1 MWHNN
6 IDYKIIVLCCNTRR
20 KHGHWEVVSAE
31 YIYLYW
37 IYSANNSGIYGSWRV
52 SVRPSGAG
60 LGKTCVN
67 WIYIFVLDIFCQHLG
82 DIWQLEGVCAPF
94 GRWVG
99 KDVLPYCLNRAKLDV
114 FSLPGVDLKWG
125 FPNIWQSISLPFDKV
140 FLSNLEIAFLI
151 LITSRCQIVPFSL
164 RCQIDLV
171 PNCPLFIAVP
181 NCPLSIAVP
190 NCPGAKLSYFTLLV
204 PNCPRCQIVLFY
216 TLGAKLSLLHCGAKL
231 S

>member
-1 MWHNN
+1 MCQLNRY
-6 IDYKIIVLCCNTRR
+6 ICIGYFLPTFGGYITVGGCLCALRAL
-20 KHGHWEVVSAE
+20 GWE
-31 YIYLYW
+31 
-37 IYSANNSGIYGSWRV
+37 
-52 SVRPSGAG
+52 
-60 LGKTCVN
+60 TCVSRIN
-67 WIYIFVLDIFCQHLG
+67 IFVLDIFCQHLG

-99 KDVLPYCLNRAKLDV
+99 KDVSVKHTRYWIYSVL
-114 FSLPGVDLKWG
+114 SLPGVDLKWG

-164 RCQIDLV
+164 RCQIVLV

-231 S
+231 SLFHGGAKLS

>member
-60 LGKTCVN
+60 LGKTCVS

-94 GRWVG
+94 GRWAG
-99 KDVLPYCLNRAKLDV
+99 KQKNIK
-114 FSLPGVDLKWG
+114 K
-125 FPNIWQSISLPFDKV
+125 FPW
-140 FLSNLEIAFLI
+140 
-151 LITSRCQIVPFSL
+151 CQIVRGVKLSVFTHGVKLS
-164 RCQIDLV
+164 
-171 PNCPLFIAVP
+171 AV
-181 NCPLSIAVP
+181 S
-190 NCPGAKLSYFTLLV
+190 NCPGVKLSW
-204 PNCPRCQIVLFY
+204 CQIVLAPY
-216 TLGAKLSLLHCGAKL
+216 GVCCWYCSWTNTADAADTADELI
-231 S
+231 

>member
-60 LGKTCVN
+60 LGKTCVS

-94 GRWVG
+94 GRWAG
-99 KDVLPYCLNRAKLDV
+99 KQK
-114 FSLPGVDLKWG
+114 
-125 FPNIWQSISLPFDKV
+125 ISMV
-140 FLSNLEIAFLI
+140 SNC
-151 LITSRCQIVPFSL
+151 TRCQICAK
-164 RCQIDLV
+164 CQIGVELSS
-171 PNCPLFIAVP
+171 CPPCLFYVK
-181 NCPLSIAVP
+181 LSTVS
-190 NCPGAKLSYFTLLV
+190 NCPGIGVEVGKKSFML
-204 PNCPRCQIVLFY
+204 
-216 TLGAKLSLLHCGAKL
+216 
-231 S
+231 

>member
-60 LGKTCVN
+60 LGKTCVS

-99 KDVLPYCLNRAKLDV
+99 KDLTKYF
-114 FSLPGVDLKWG
+114 FS
-125 FPNIWQSISLPFDKV
+125 IWQSISLSSWNCISSSDNIP
-140 FLSNLEIAFLI
+140 
-151 LITSRCQIVPFSL
+151 
-164 RCQIDLV
+164 V
-171 PNCPLFIAVP
+171 PNCPFYT
-181 NCPLSIAVP
+181 AVP

-216 TLGAKLSLLHCGAKL
+216 TLGAKLSLLQCGAKL

>member
-60 LGKTCVN
+60 LGKTCVS

-99 KDVLPYCLNRAKLDV
+99 EALDWGPCVSWIHVLVLDIFCQHLGDIWQLEGVCAPFGRWAGKQTNILRNFHGAKL
-114 FSLPGVDLKWG
+114 S
-125 FPNIWQSISLPFDKV
+125 
-140 FLSNLEIAFLI
+140 
-151 LITSRCQIVPFSL
+151 T
-164 RCQIDLV
+164 
-171 PNCPLFIAVP
+171 
-181 NCPLSIAVP
+181 VP
-190 NCPGAKLSYFTLLV
+190 NCPGAKLSGAKLSVVPNCPVPNCPV
-204 PNCPRCQIVLFY
+204 PNCPRCQIVR
-216 TLGAKLSLLHCGAKL
+216 GAKLSGAKL

>member
-60 LGKTCVN
+60 LGKTCVS
-67 WIYIFVLDIFCQHLG
+67 WIYIFELDIFCQHLG

-94 GRWVG
+94 GRWAG
-99 KDVLPYCLNRAKLDV
+99 KQKNNQKNFYGVKLYAV
-114 FSLPGVDLKWG
+114 S
-125 FPNIWQSISLPFDKV
+125 
-140 FLSNLEIAFLI
+140 
-151 LITSRCQIVPFSL
+151 
-164 RCQIDLV
+164 
-171 PNCPLFIAVP
+171 NCPFLHMV
-181 NCPLSIAVP
+181 S
-190 NCPGAKLSYFTLLV
+190 
-204 PNCPRCQIVLFY
+204 NCPRCQIVLVSNCPVSNCP
-216 TLGAKLSLLHCGAKL
+216 GVKLSPNRRN
-231 S
+231 